1 MSTNR
6 KNHLLVDISIAV
18 EPHLLSLSK
27 SCAIMVDAGRRM
39 REAIKKGDLFV
50 AGMAAD
56 ELAAESDAFKVS
68 KQSLMDAA
76 YKVYAMYG
84 NLDTAEGAVQDAMS
98 WAHAA
103 AMRAGKPVG
112 QA

>member
-1 MSTNR
+1 MSKNTKTN
-6 KNHLLVDISIAV
+6 LLVDVSLAI
-18 EPHLLSLSK
+18 EPHLLAIAK
-27 SCAIMVDAGRRM
+27 SCTGMVDAGRRM
-39 REAIKKGDLFV
+39 RDALERGDLFV

-56 ELAAESDAFKVS
+56 EVASESDAFKVS
-68 KQSLMDAA
+68 NQSLMDAA

-84 NLDTAEGAVQDAMS
+84 NLDTTEGVVKDAMS